1 MNFKTVLLA
10 SAVLFG
16 LFSSS
21 SCSKKK
27 LKTIGNECDVF
38 CTEEFRSI
46 FTTVV
51 DTNGQTV
58 ELYSTSTVRN
68 STQEVVFSYQYD
80 STIIN
85 NGIYTIMNDGYQKQ
99 LKNQVD
105 TFTFTGITNDNRMVE
120 GQFVISADCCHINKV
135 SGQDTLVLY

>member
-1 MNFKTVLLA
+1 MNFKTALLA

-16 LFSSS
+16 LFSST
-21 SCSKKK
+21 SCTKKK
-27 LKTIGNECDVF
+27 LKTITNECDVV
-38 CTEEFRSI
+38 CTNEFRSI

-58 ELYSTSTVRN
+58 ELFSANTVRN
-68 STQEVVFSYQYD
+68 STQEVVYSFQSD
-80 STIIN
+80 SMTIT
-85 NGIYTIMNDGYQKQ
+85 NGIYTVMNDGYQKQ

-135 SGQDTLVLY
+135 SGQDTLILY

>member
-1 MNFKTVLLA
+1 MNLKTALLA
-10 SAVLFG
+10 TSVLFG
-16 LFSSS
+16 VLGSS
-21 SCSKKK
+21 SCEKKR
-27 LKTIGNECDVF
+27 LKSISNDCDVV
-38 CTEEFRSI
+38 CTNEFRSI

-58 ELYSTSTVRN
+58 ELYSASTVRN
-68 STQEVVFSYQYD
+68 STQEVVYSYQFD
-80 STIIN
+80 STVIT
-85 NGIYTIMNDGYQKQ
+85 NGIYTVMNDGYQKQ

-135 SGQDTLVLY
+135 SGQDTIVLY